1 MATSALIAIAIST
14 PFSST
19 TAADYTLPVNPTVV
33 GGTSVISNPAIGEL
47 HVNQA
52 TDRTVINWDSFNI
65 GTDAR
70 VQFFQPNTSSLAVN
84 RVVNA
89 GISPT
94 QILGELQANGRVM
107 VLDRNGVLFGPSSH
121 IDVGGIVASSA
132 DVLNAQVMA
141 GAPVLD
147 LFNFGT
153 GSVENYG
160 MITAADSGL
169 VAFVA
174 PTVKN
179 AGVIQANLG
188 KVILAAGNE
197 TATVDLYGDGLV
209 SLAYTDKNDNL
220 LSENTGMITAESGK
234 VLMSTAQAK
243 DIVDAVVNLDGVVN
257 ATSASLVNGQIVLS
271 AKKVNIAQTANVAA
285 QSTQVNAKNV
295 DLGATIGGAV
305 SGSAETVTV
314 LSDNAKIN
322 QAISIVSNNGTV
334 FVAPGTYHEVVTV
347 NKEGVSLLGAKAGV
361 SVSHPERTVGESI
374 IAPNSPGIVV
384 TSDNVLVD
392 GFLVTGADNAIEV
405 LSADNVIIQNNILN
419 NSAQSGVYVIDSDA
433 TDILGNLVD
442 TSDYDGIHIIDS
454 TNTSVVSNT
463 VIDSGLLGI
472 PNERGNGILFDHVAT
487 STIDY
492 NDVTGSLWDGIKAVF
507 SDDLTVNN
515 NTVYD
520 VTRAGVSVENS
531 ADAQI
536 VSNTLTNLGMVG
548 VWSEKNA
555 NVIIDDNLID
565 DAGSFFGIFHNLG
578 NNATITGNTVTA
590 ADIYGTYIRN
600 SNGVNFSGNTI
611 ANTGSDGVY
620 VRDSSNVDV
629 SFNMISN
636 SGLLGIPPEKG
647 NGILFENVDA
657 STIDYNDVT
666 GSLWDGIKAVFS
678 DDLTV
683 NNNTVYDVTRA
694 GVSVENSADAQIVSN
709 TLTNLGMVGVWS
721 EKNANVIIDDNLIDD
736 AGSFFG
742 IFHNL
747 GNNATITGNTVTAA
761 DIYGLYVRHSS
772 DLNISGNML
781 DNSGIDGM
789 NLDQVAGNVVVSNNN
804 ISNSAVNGIRLVSK
818 AAPLN
823 VMMSGNT
830 ITNSSLFG
838 FAGISLDGG
847 ATSKVTIADNTI
859 ANNMEYG
866 LLGQSGEIDLT
877 GLANTIEKT
886 DIGMGFYPNGPT
898 DVLTLTGDTIGQT
911 HFIDQNTLFVD
922 LGADAFFPLGLPT
935 QLDGMNAS
943 YTIGATTIAPS
954 VLGFVTPAELV
965 TLEAMINHF
974 NDTPDR
980 GQFFFIVGA
989 PPIVP
994 LAAFT
999 FEQSDVFKS
1008 FVAPQYNSNGKGSLV
1023 ITGLP
1028 SVGRFVNVPRP
1039 TTPTNFNNIAPAA
1052 GGEEGNTGENL
1063 SNIEPAAGTG
1073 AGGTSTDAAC
1083 WADANVALGKG
1094 SAVVYSLG
1102 GDAEQRLSDVNKCGT
1117 SPNA

>member
-1 MATSALIAIAIST
+1 MHRHQKAYTCSKLMATSALIAIAIST

-52 TDRTVINWDSFNI
+52 SDRTVINWDSFNI

-472 PNERGNGILFDHVAT
+472 PNERGNGILIQGT
-487 STIDY
+487 
-492 NDVTGSLWDGIKAVF
+492 
-507 SDDLTVNN
+507 
-515 NTVYD
+515 
-520 VTRAGVSVENS
+520 
-531 ADAQI
+531 
-536 VSNTLTNLGMVG
+536 TNAYVVG
-548 VWSEKNA
+548 
-555 NVIIDDNLID
+555 
-565 DAGSFFGIFHNLG
+565 
-578 NNATITGNTVTA
+578 
-590 ADIYGTYIRN
+590 
-600 SNGVNFSGNTI
+600 
-611 ANTGSDGVY
+611 
-620 VRDSSNVDV
+620 
-629 SFNMISN
+629 
-636 SGLLGIPPEKG
+636 
-647 NGILFENVDA
+647 
-657 STIDYNDVT
+657 NDVT

-823 VMMSGNT
+823 VMMSGNA

>member
-1 MATSALIAIAIST
+1 MHRHQKAYTCSKLMATSALIAIAIST

-507 SDDLTVNN
+507 S
-515 NTVYD
+515 
-520 VTRAGVSVENS
+520 
-531 ADAQI
+531 
-536 VSNTLTNLGMVG
+536 
-548 VWSEKNA
+548 
-555 NVIIDDNLID
+555 
-565 DAGSFFGIFHNLG
+565 
-578 NNATITGNTVTA
+578 
-590 ADIYGTYIRN
+590 
-600 SNGVNFSGNTI
+600 
-611 ANTGSDGVY
+611 
-620 VRDSSNVDV
+620 
-629 SFNMISN
+629 
-636 SGLLGIPPEKG
+636 
-647 NGILFENVDA
+647 
-657 STIDYNDVT
+657 
-666 GSLWDGIKAVFS
+666 
-678 DDLTV
+678 
-683 NNNTVYDVTRA
+683 
-694 GVSVENSADAQIVSN
+694 
-709 TLTNLGMVGVWS
+709 
-721 EKNANVIIDDNLIDD
+721 
-736 AGSFFG
+736 
-742 IFHNL
+742 
-747 GNNATITGNTVTAA
+747 
-761 DIYGLYVRHSS
+761 
-772 DLNISGNML
+772 
-781 DNSGIDGM
+781 
-789 NLDQVAGNVVVSNNN
+789 
-804 ISNSAVNGIRLVSK
+804 
-818 AAPLN
+818 
-823 VMMSGNT
+823 
-830 ITNSSLFG
+830 
-838 FAGISLDGG
+838 
-847 ATSKVTIADNTI
+847 
-859 ANNMEYG
+859 
-866 LLGQSGEIDLT
+866 
-877 GLANTIEKT
+877 
-886 DIGMGFYPNGPT
+886 
-898 DVLTLTGDTIGQT
+898 
-911 HFIDQNTLFVD
+911 
-922 LGADAFFPLGLPT
+922 
-935 QLDGMNAS
+935 
-943 YTIGATTIAPS
+943 
-954 VLGFVTPAELV
+954 
-965 TLEAMINHF
+965 
-974 NDTPDR
+974 
-980 GQFFFIVGA
+980 
-989 PPIVP
+989 
-994 LAAFT
+994 
-999 FEQSDVFKS
+999 
-1008 FVAPQYNSNGKGSLV
+1008 
-1023 ITGLP
+1023 
-1028 SVGRFVNVPRP
+1028 
-1039 TTPTNFNNIAPAA
+1039 
-1052 GGEEGNTGENL
+1052 
-1063 SNIEPAAGTG
+1063 
-1073 AGGTSTDAAC
+1073 
-1083 WADANVALGKG
+1083 
-1094 SAVVYSLG
+1094 
-1102 GDAEQRLSDVNKCGT
+1102 
-1117 SPNA
+1117 

>member
-1 MATSALIAIAIST
+1 MHRHQKAYTCSKLMATSALIAIAIST

-590 ADIYGTYIRN
+590 ADIYG
-600 SNGVNFSGNTI
+600 
-611 ANTGSDGVY
+611 
-620 VRDSSNVDV
+620 
-629 SFNMISN
+629 
-636 SGLLGIPPEKG
+636 
-647 NGILFENVDA
+647 
-657 STIDYNDVT
+657 
-666 GSLWDGIKAVFS
+666 
-678 DDLTV
+678 
-683 NNNTVYDVTRA
+683 
-694 GVSVENSADAQIVSN
+694 
-709 TLTNLGMVGVWS
+709 
-721 EKNANVIIDDNLIDD
+721 
-736 AGSFFG
+736 
-742 IFHNL
+742 
-747 GNNATITGNTVTAA
+747 
-761 DIYGLYVRHSS
+761 LYVRHSS